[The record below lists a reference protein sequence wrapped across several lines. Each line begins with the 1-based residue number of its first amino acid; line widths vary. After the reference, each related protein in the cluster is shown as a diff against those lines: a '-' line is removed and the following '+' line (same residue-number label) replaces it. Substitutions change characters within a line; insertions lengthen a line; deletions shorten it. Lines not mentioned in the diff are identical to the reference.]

1 MAKTK
6 TVAKTKKA
14 ARRTSAKKTAA
25 KTKLLA
31 KNHSSTFLPGT
42 YVVPRG
48 NVSIAVP
55 TFWTLR
61 QTNEDLELDAP
72 TGDTSIVVNAY
83 QRNDNYRSLDA
94 RDYLKHFLETAPHA
108 GRVSVLEGSKTKSA
122 ARFRDAEGNHWHV
135 VFVSNGNTLLLA
147 TCSTPGPLTGK
158 QARTAI
164 GVLNSLRM
172 KKK

>member
-1 MAKTK
+1 M
-6 TVAKTKKA
+6 VKTKKTV
-14 ARRTSAKKTAA
+14 RKTSAKKTAA
-25 KTKLLA
+25 KTKSLA
-31 KNHSSTFLPGT
+31 KHNSKAFLPGT

-61 QTNEDLELDAP
+61 QTNDDLELDAP

-83 QRNDNYRSLDA
+83 QRNANYRSLDA
-94 RDYLKHFLETAPHA
+94 RDYLKHFLETAPHE
-108 GRVSVLEGSKTKSA
+108 GRISVIETNKTKSA
-122 ARFRDAEGNHWHV
+122 ARFRDGEGNHWRV
-135 VFVSNGNTLLLA
+135 LFVSNGDTLLLA

-158 QARTAI
+158 EARTAI
-164 GVLNSLRM
+164 GVLDSLRM